1 MISLKNYIKE
11 GIFDDEI
18 TVSRKSD
25 KAILKAQRDS
35 VREFITANYRE
46 YGRIKVSEKRN
57 KDGFYEVSSKGNVEL
72 KWYSDRI
79 TNGDFIW
86 TEVGKSFKIYDG
98 KMENLEGCPRT
109 VGKDFTLVNCELKS
123 LKGGPEYVGERMFL
137 SHCNNI
143 TSLEYAPKQ
152 IGTKENLR
160 TSTLNVTFCPN
171 LQSIE
176 DCPKI
181 VGILNIYDNPKLK
194 SLKGCPEKVLEINL
208 QGLSSLT
215 DLKYFPKSAE
225 KIYIYECPIKSL
237 KGICSAWK
245 TKINRT
251 DIENLVGMPDV
262 KDGYFDLDLYGNE
275 KLKSLKGAPSA
286 VYNLNLSGCDN
297 LTADGLTDSDIYIRG
312 KLNPPPGITYSN
324 LPKGWTY
331 VSLW

>member
-1 MISLKNYIKE
+1 MDLQEYLIES
-11 GIFDDEI
+11 IFDDDNVLYKKM
-18 TVSRKSD
+18 T
-25 KAILKAQRDS
+25 KAAIKAERNK
-35 VREFITANYRE
+35 VREFIATHYRE

-57 KDGFYEVSSKGNVEL
+57 EDGYYEVSSKGNVEL
-72 KWYSDRI
+72 KWHSDCI
-79 TNGDFIW
+79 TDENFIW
-86 TEVGKSFKIYDG
+86 TEVGKSFRIYDG

-109 VGKDFTLVNCELKS
+109 VGKDFILANCEIKS

-152 IGTKENLR
+152 IGGEENLR
-160 TSTLNVTFCPN
+160 TSSLHVTYCTN

-181 VGILNIYDNPKLK
+181 VGVLNIYDTPKLK

-225 KIYIYECPIKSL
+225 KVYIYECPVKSL

-275 KLKSLKGAPSA
+275 KLKSLKGAPST
-286 VYNLNLSGCDN
+286 VFNLNLSGCDK
-297 LTADGLTDSDIYIRG
+297 LTSLGMEDSDIHIRG
-312 KLNPPPGITYSN
+312 RLNPPPGITYSN
-324 LPKGWTY
+324 LPKGWNY

>member
-137 SHCNNI
+137 SRCNNI

-152 IGTKENLR
+152 IGEEGSR
-160 TSTLNVTFCPN
+160 TSALHVSFCPN
-171 LQSIE
+171 IQSIE
-176 DCPKI
+176 
-181 VGILNIYDNPKLK
+181 
-194 SLKGCPEKVLEINL
+194 GCP
-208 QGLSSLT
+208 
-215 DLKYFPKSAE
+215 DRKS
-225 KIYIYECPIKSL
+225 
-237 KGICSAWK
+237 
-245 TKINRT
+245 
-251 DIENLVGMPDV
+251 VV
-262 KDGYFDLDLYGNE
+262 
-275 KLKSLKGAPSA
+275 
-286 VYNLNLSGCDN
+286 
-297 LTADGLTDSDIYIRG
+297 
-312 KLNPPPGITYSN
+312 
-324 LPKGWTY
+324 
-331 VSLW
+331 

>member
-152 IGTKENLR
+152 IGEEGLESSLLR
-160 TSTLNVTFCPN
+160 VDYCKNIK
-171 LQSIE
+171 SIE
-176 DCPKI
+176 GCPSI
-181 VGILNIYDNPKLK
+181 VSRLHLHDLPKLN
-194 SLKGCPEKVLEINL
+194 SLKGCLKNVIEIMLWDLNL
-208 QGLSSLT
+208 LKN
-215 DLKYFPKSAE
+215 LKYFPKKAN
-225 KIYIYECPIKSL
+225 IIHITGCPIKSL
-237 KGICSAWK
+237 EGICNAK
-245 TKINRT
+245 TISVHYA
-251 DIENLVGMPDV
+251 DIENLEGMPAV
-262 KDGYFDLDLYGNE
+262 EDGYFILDLSFND
-275 KLKSLKGAPSA
+275 KLESLKGAPST
-286 VYNLNLSGCDN
+286 VFNLNLACCSK
-297 LTADGLTDSDIYIRG
+297 LTAQGMEDSPVNVRG
-312 KLNPPPGITYSN
+312 KLTPPPRITYSN
-324 LPKGWTY
+324 LPRGWGH
-331 VSLW
+331 VELG